1 LKIVHFTTLLAVL
14 TGNHSFWEGDRH
26 YASLVL
32 FLLCLS
38 AIVYYCYAIYAA
50 GCFFSKPAK
59 IDINFHPAI
68 SILKPICGS
77 DSNTYNNL
85 ASFCQQDYPTYQIIF
100 GVQDK
105 HDPSLKIIKQ
115 LIADF
120 PNVDIQYVINSGTT
134 GTNRK
139 VNNLASAAV
148 KASYDILLLADSDV
162 RVGQDYLRHVVQPL
176 EQPKVGVVTCMYR
189 SLATGWIATLEAL
202 STTTDFHP
210 GVLVSTQLENT
221 AFAMGQ
227 TIVIRRS
234 VLKKIGGFDAIADYL
249 ADDFQLGYLPAQ
261 AGYEVVLSTY
271 VVDHVL
277 ASSTLMESL
286 QRQIRWMLNIRVS
299 RPWGYAG
306 LIFTYGTVSS
316 LLLLQTTERS
326 TFAWAVLGIT
336 WTLRLIMAWF
346 VGVKSLRDPVAKK
359 WLWLVPLRD
368 LINVALWCYGF
379 VGNTI
384 KWRGQQFRLTKEGEL
399 IACPSNVPI
408 RVKSIAS

>member
-1 LKIVHFTTLLAVL
+1 MALLTTLLAAL
-14 TGNHSFWEGDRH
+14 TDNHFIWAGERN

-32 FLLCLS
+32 FFLCLS
-38 AIVYYCYAIYAA
+38 SIVYYCYAIYAT
-50 GCFFSKPAK
+50 GCFFSKPTK
-59 IDINFHPAI
+59 IDTNFHPAI
-68 SILKPICGS
+68 SILKPICGF

-105 HDPSLKIIKQ
+105 HDPSLGIIKR
-115 LIADF
+115 LKADF
-120 PNVDIQYVINSGTT
+120 PDVDIQWVINNCTT

-148 KASYDILLLADSDV
+148 KATYDILLLADSDV
-162 RVGQDYLRHVVQPL
+162 RVGRDYLQQVVQPL
-176 EQPKVGVVTCMYR
+176 DQPKVGVVTCMYR
-189 SLATGWIATLEAL
+189 SLTTGWITTLEAL

-210 GVLVSTQLENT
+210 GVLVSTKLENT

-306 LIFTYGTVSS
+306 LIFTYGTVTS
-316 LLLLQTTERS
+316 LLLLQATGRS
-326 TFAWAVLGIT
+326 TFAWITLGIT

-346 VGVKSLRDPVAKK
+346 VGVKSLRDPVAKQ

-368 LINVALWCYGF
+368 LITVALWCYGF

-384 KWRGQQFRLTKEGEL
+384 KWRGQQFRLTKAGEL
-399 IACPSNVPI
+399 IPRPPNAPI
-408 RVKSIAS
+408 REKSIAS